1 MHLPDIADA
10 NLARLRANP
19 YPGRGIVLGLDED
32 GAHWVQVYW
41 VMGRSANSR
50 NRVLEVEGAEVAT
63 APHDPSKVEDPSLII
78 YRAMSSFHGWHV
90 VSNGDHTDSVV
101 QHVAAGSTFETAL
114 EGCRHEPDAPNYT
127 PRIAGLVRLNGEDT
141 ELKLAKIVRDPGD
154 EEHSIHC
161 FYRYAGFVNGFG
173 ACLHTYAGDGDPLP
187 PFDGD
192 PYAVPLAGNI
202 DEIADAYWNALDA
215 ENKVALAVKTIH
227 CDSGRTA
234 VTVRNKLD

>member
-1 MHLPDIADA
+1 MNLPDIADA

-127 PRIAGLVRLNGEDT
+127 PRIAGLARLNGEDT

-202 DEIADAYWNALDA
+202 DEIADAYWDVLDA
-215 ENKVALAVKTIH
+215 DNKVALAVKTIH

-234 VTVRNKLD
+234 VTVRNQLD

>member
-1 MHLPDIADA
+1 M
-10 NLARLRANP
+10 
-19 YPGRGIVLGLDED
+19 
-32 GAHWVQVYW
+32 
-41 VMGRSANSR
+41 
-50 NRVLEVEGAEVAT
+50 LEAAGAEVAT
-63 APHDPSKVEDPSLII
+63 APHYPSKVEDPSLII

-154 EEHSIHC
+154 EEHSTHC

-173 ACLHTYAGDGDPLP
+173 ACIHTYAGDGDPLP

-202 DEIADAYWNALDA
+202 DEIADAYWDVLDA
-215 ENKVALAVKTIH
+215 DNKVALAVKTIH
-227 CDSGRTA
+227 CDSGRTV

>member
-41 VMGRSANSR
+41 VMGRSPNSR

-63 APHDPSKVEDPSLII
+63 APHDPSKVEDPSHII

-173 ACLHTYAGDGDPLP
+173 ACIHTYAGDGDPLP
-187 PFDGD
+187 PFDCD

-202 DEIADAYWNALDA
+202 DEIADAYWDVLDA
-215 ENKVALAVKTIH
+215 DNKVALAVKTIH

>member
-1 MHLPDIADA
+1 M
-10 NLARLRANP
+10 
-19 YPGRGIVLGLDED
+19 LGLDED

-127 PRIAGLVRLNGEDT
+127 PRIAGLARLNGEDT
-141 ELKLAKIVRDPGD
+141 EFKLAKIVRDPGD

-202 DEIADAYWNALDA
+202 DEIADAYWDVLDA
-215 ENKVALAVKTIH
+215 DNKVALAVKTIH